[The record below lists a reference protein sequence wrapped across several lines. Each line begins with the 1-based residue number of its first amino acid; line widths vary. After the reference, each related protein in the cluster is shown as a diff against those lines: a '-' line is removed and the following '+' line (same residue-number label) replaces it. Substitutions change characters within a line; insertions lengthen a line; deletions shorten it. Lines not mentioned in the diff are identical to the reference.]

1 MIKSFKIFLF
11 LLTLFL
17 SGNVNAKPVPPG
29 AGDGDVA
36 ANILFLVDSSTS
48 MGRWIG
54 GDGLGASWGVTY
66 DSQDRILIGQ
76 NARRTLGAVVRYT
89 AAGARDRSFR
99 PIRTVP
105 GAGCSV
111 HLDATRNNLS
121 GRMRKAANVRFV
133 ENLEINGGNG
143 LDKVLLAFDSSI
155 KDIDF
160 TIFRENLSSFEHFDF
175 TNDNPQNVNLDQS
188 DFVSLVDGILRFSG
202 DENDKIIVPTGAEQ
216 SRTDNDWIYY
226 VLNDVEIAISYDL
239 VIA

>member
-1 MIKSFKIFLF
+1 MGDDND
-11 LLTLFL
+11 LL
-17 SGNVNAKPVPPG
+17 SIYV
-29 AGDGDVA
+29 
-36 ANILFLVDSSTS
+36 S
-48 MGRWIG
+48 
-54 GDGLGASWGVTY
+54 
-66 DSQDRILIGQ
+66 
-76 NARRTLGAVVRYT
+76 
-89 AAGARDRSFR
+89 
-99 PIRTVP
+99 
-105 GAGCSV
+105 
-111 HLDATRNNLS
+111 NLS
-121 GRMRKAANVRFV
+121 SVN